1 MSLLTTV
8 QEATPGNYYFQLDN
22 GTTGALPAGIASNLT
37 WAAGPAGSGTYFAT
51 IPVPGATP
59 STIFTVTASTAQ
71 SNITDALNCWIVTSY
86 GSALAGGGLLVYV
99 AANPAST
106 ANFKI
111 SWAVLQL

>member
-8 QEATPGNYYFQLDN
+8 QEATPGNYYFQLDG
-22 GTTGALPAGIASNLT
+22 GTTNALPSGISSDLS
-37 WAAGPAGSGTYFAT
+37 WAAGPSGTYYTT
-51 IPVPGATP
+51 ISVPGATP

-71 SNITDALNCWIVTSY
+71 GNITDALNCWIVTAY

-99 AANPAST
+99 AANPST
-106 ANFKI
+106 PATFKI

>member
-22 GTTGALPAGIASNLT
+22 GTTNALPAGIASDLT
-37 WAAGPAGSGTYFAT
+37 WAAGPSGTYYAT

-86 GSALAGGGLLVYV
+86 GTALAGGGLLVYV
-99 AANPAST
+99 AALPAAPAS
-106 ANFKI
+106 FKI

>member
-8 QEATPGNYYFQLDN
+8 QESTPGNYYFQLDA
-22 GTTGALPAGIASNLT
+22 GSGGLSTGIASNLT
-37 WAAGPAGSGTYFAT
+37 WAPGPSGTYFAT

-59 STIFTVTASTAQ
+59 NTVFSVIASSTQ

-86 GSALAGGGLLVYV
+86 GTALAGGGLLVYV

-106 ANFKI
+106 ATFKI

>member
-8 QEATPGNYYFQLDN
+8 QEATPGNYYFQLDA
-22 GTTGALPAGIASNLT
+22 GAGGNTSGIASDLT
-37 WAAGPAGSGTYFAT
+37 WAAGPSGTYYAT

-59 STIFTVTASTAQ
+59 STVFSVIAATTQ

-86 GSALAGGGLLVYV
+86 GSALAGGGLIVYV
-99 AANPAST
+99 AALPAAPAS
-106 ANFKI
+106 FKI